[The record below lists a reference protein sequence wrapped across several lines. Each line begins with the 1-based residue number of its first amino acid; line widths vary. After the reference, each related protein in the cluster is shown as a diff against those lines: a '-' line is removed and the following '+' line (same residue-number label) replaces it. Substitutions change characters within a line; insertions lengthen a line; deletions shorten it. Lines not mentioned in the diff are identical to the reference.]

1 VSIFDEIIVT
11 ELPGMAGGNGY
22 NKVEDLYQAFKE
34 RLVAELG
41 IGGAGMCDI
50 IDDHLGDSA
59 GGADGLTGEELTRH
73 LKKVWGDS

>member
-1 VSIFDEIIVT
+1 MSIFDESVALLET
-11 ELPGMAGGNGY
+11 PWSAP
-22 NKVEDLYQAFKE
+22 VEDLYQAFKE

>member
-1 VSIFDEIIVT
+1 MSIFDNSVSMLET
-11 ELPGMAGGNGY
+11 PWSAP
-22 NKVEDLYQAFKE
+22 VEDLYQAFKA

-50 IDDHLGDSA
+50 IEDHLGDSA